1 MTGHTKR
8 LEKLDV
14 DEVYAAIKL
23 SGWEEAFSQ
32 LRKFEKLSI
41 ADGTAVE
48 LDKATAIIIANG
60 DSRFK
65 PKTEDALK
73 ETLSRDLGLSFNY
86 LKETNKG
93 IDTKKIAESVI
104 SQMFKTAK
112 DKGLNLTQQSSKR
125 PS

>member
-8 LEKLDV
+8 LEKLDAG
-14 DEVYAAIKL
+14 EVYAAIKL
-23 SGWEEAFSQ
+23 AGMQETLAQ
-32 LRKFEKLSI
+32 LRKCNQYSI
-41 ADGTAVE
+41 ADGTMAE
-48 LDKATAIIIANG
+48 LDKAVTMIIANG
-60 DSRFK
+60 DGRFK

-73 ETLSRDLGLSFNY
+73 ETLSRDLGLSFNN
-86 LKETNKG
+86 LKETNEG

-104 SQMFKTAK
+104 SQMFKAAK